1 MSRARQLFQSE
12 LITVER
18 IDHSRPVPGGDC
30 ADCESDRHSI
40 NFVERG
46 RFSIMVGRRRW
57 TVGRADL
64 FVTVPGMAYRCRQH
78 VASEN
83 ALHGVCLDVCF
94 SDVSRDPVAGMRVGG
109 LREHTP
115 VIAVNNRRTYL
126 QQRLAAHLGDGRDPL
141 AVDLIA
147 GELLHST
154 LTDATSGGAGGGR
167 YKASQLGWYADR
179 IDRAR
184 EELDEQY
191 AREHSLAG
199 LARSVGMS
207 PYHFARIFRE
217 LSGLPPHRYLVR
229 RRLNA
234 AANRL
239 RDGAS
244 VTETCYAVGYRSL
257 SRFIHAFRAATG
269 MTPSQ
274 FRSTPRLRESSAD
287 STPLVCFR
295 SVVSQRDHWI
305 DSSGAPR
312 GDEARRER
320 DKRQEAHHSGHRD
333 RVVRADAE

>member
-1 MSRARQLFQSE
+1 VSRARQLFQSQ

-18 IDHSRPVPGGDC
+18 IDHSRPVPGGDH
-30 ADCESDRHSI
+30 ADCEADRHSI

-46 RFSIMVGRRRW
+46 RFSITVGHRRW
-57 TVGRADL
+57 TVGRAEI

-78 VASEN
+78 ATSEH
-83 ALHGVCLDVCF
+83 ALPGVCLDVCF
-94 SDVSRDPVAGMRVGG
+94 SDRSRDPVAGVRVGA

-126 QQRLAAHLGDGRDPL
+126 QQRLAAHLVAGGDPL

-154 LTDATSGGAGGGR
+154 LADATSGGGR
-167 YKASQLGWYADR
+167 YKASQLGWYAHR
-179 IDRAR
+179 VDRAR
-184 EELDEQY
+184 EELDEHY
-191 AREHSLAG
+191 ACEHSLAG
-199 LARSVGMS
+199 LARTAGMS

-229 RRLNA
+229 RRLTA
-234 AANRL
+234 AAKRL

-274 FRSTPRLRESSAD
+274 FRSTPRVQESSTD
-287 STPLVCFR
+287 WTPLVCFG
-295 SVVSQRDHWI
+295 SVLSRRDH
-305 DSSGAPR
+305 
-312 GDEARRER
+312 
-320 DKRQEAHHSGHRD
+320 Q
-333 RVVRADAE
+333 